1 MRGGLGQTG
10 VRIQIHRR
18 IAFSL
23 ASVLLSVLAVPLG
36 IQPLRS
42 GRSAGALTAIGLMAL
57 YWVLFSVGE
66 KAAESGMAAPWLALW
81 APNAMVVVV
90 GLWLMRRTTRGE
102 S

>member
-1 MRGGLGQTG
+1 
-10 VRIQIHRR
+10 VRIQLHRR
-18 IAFSL
+18 VAFSL
-23 ASVLLSVLAVPLG
+23 ASLLLSVLAVPLG

-66 KAAESGMAAPWLALW
+66 KAAASGIVTPALAMW
-81 APNAMVVVV
+81 TPNALVVSI
-90 GLWLMRRTTRGE
+90 GLWLMRRTVRGE